1 MPGCL
6 NGNPAPERGMNMVSL
21 KPVIEELEVLFDKFN
36 KAFFESKLEKPV
48 ITVSPDSTRGA
59 YGWCTGW
66 KAWKNGSEGEGFYE
80 INLCAEYLNRPFEET
95 CSTLIHEMC
104 HLWNLQEGVQDTSR
118 GGTYHNKRFKEAAE
132 AHGLTVEKTVKNGW
146 SKTTLTPETE
156 AFVKGMEKQAFS
168 LVRPKVGGLKGASK
182 KQSSRKYVCPCCGA
196 IIRATKEVNVI
207 CGDCE
212 VSFEESED

>member
-36 KAFFESKLEKPV
+36 KAFFEGKLEKPV

-104 HLWNLQEGVQDTSR
+104 HLWNLQEGTQDTSR

-132 AHGLTVEKTVKNGW
+132 THGLTVEKTVKHGW
-146 SKTTLTPETE
+146 NSTYGAMKDKHNAMFDPR
-156 AFVKGMEKQAFS
+156 QANN
-168 LVRPKVGGLKGASK
+168 VCVGGQLLLLDLIRFLIVNWKRFFGMMLSK
-182 KQSSRKYVCPCCGA
+182 SRCSSRIKHSYMISLEP
-196 IIRATKEVNVI
+196 I
-207 CGDCE
+207 
-212 VSFEESED
+212 